1 MKRSLRSQRQKQR
14 QTKHTSAVSLITLG
28 DKASL
33 VAEQYRT
40 IRTSIQFASVSRKM
54 QTIAVTSAGAGEGKS
69 TTTANLGI
77 VLADAG
83 QRVLLV
89 DADMRKAT
97 VHKTFKLPNEAGLS
111 LYLSSN
117 RQIEAV
123 THLTNIA
130 NLSVVTAGPTPP
142 NPSELLGSK
151 RMEQFLDEACRQ
163 YDVILFD
170 MPPVVVVTDAQIM
183 ASKVD
188 GTLMVVR
195 EGVTRKDALVSA
207 KKLLDLVQAHVL
219 GVIYN
224 GAEIGQEQDYY
235 YYGK

>member
-1 MKRSLRSQRQKQR
+1 MKKLSKKQR
-14 QTKHTSAVSLITLG
+14 QNQQTSAVSLITLA
-28 DKASL
+28 DKASP

-40 IRTSIQFASVSRKM
+40 IRTNIQFASANRKM
-54 QTIAVTSAGAGEGKS
+54 QTIVVTSAGAGEGKS
-69 TTTANLGI
+69 TTTTNLAI

-97 VHKTFKLPNEAGLS
+97 VHKTFGLSNEAGLS

-117 RQIEAV
+117 QQIEGLAQHTSV
-123 THLTNIA
+123 A
-130 NLSVVTAGPTPP
+130 NLQVLTAGPKPP

-151 RMEQFLDEACRQ
+151 RMDQFIEEACRL

-170 MPPVVVVTDAQIM
+170 MPPIVVVTDAQIM

-195 EGVTRKDALVSA
+195 EEVTRKDALMNA
-207 KKLLDLVQAHVL
+207 KKLLDMVHAHIL
-219 GVIYN
+219 GVVYN
-224 GAEIGQEQDYY
+224 GLEKGHAQDYY
-235 YYGK
+235 YYGH

>member
-1 MKRSLRSQRQKQR
+1 MKKLSKKQR
-14 QTKHTSAVSLITLG
+14 QNQQTSAVSLITLA
-28 DKASL
+28 DKASP

-40 IRTSIQFASVSRKM
+40 IRTNIQFASVNRKM
-54 QTIAVTSAGAGEGKS
+54 QTIVVTSAGAGEGKS
-69 TTTANLGI
+69 ITTANLAI

-89 DADMRKAT
+89 DADMRRAS
-97 VHKTFKLPNEAGLS
+97 VHKTFGLSNEAGLS

-117 RQIEAV
+117 QQIEGLAQHTSV
-123 THLTNIA
+123 A
-130 NLSVVTAGPTPP
+130 NLSVLTAGPKPP

-151 RMEQFLDEACRQ
+151 RMDQFIEEACRL

-170 MPPVVVVTDAQIM
+170 MPPIVVVTDAQIM

-195 EGVTRKDALVSA
+195 EEVTRKDALMNA
-207 KKLLDLVQAHVL
+207 KKLLDMVHAHIL
-219 GVIYN
+219 GVVYN
-224 GAEIGQEQDYY
+224 GVEKGHAQDYY
-235 YYGK
+235 YYGH

>member
-1 MKRSLRSQRQKQR
+1 MKKLSKKQR
-14 QTKHTSAVSLITLG
+14 QNQQTSVVSLITLA
-28 DKASL
+28 DKASP

-40 IRTSIQFASVSRKM
+40 IRTNIQFASANRKM
-54 QTIAVTSAGAGEGKS
+54 QTIVVTSAGAGEGKS
-69 TTTANLGI
+69 TTTANLAI

-97 VHKTFKLPNEAGLS
+97 VHKSFGLSNEAGLS
-111 LYLSSN
+111 FYLSSN
-117 RQIEAV
+117 QQIEGLAQHTSV
-123 THLTNIA
+123 A
-130 NLSVVTAGPTPP
+130 NLSVLTAGPKPP

-151 RMEQFLDEACRQ
+151 RMDQFIEEACRL

-170 MPPVVVVTDAQIM
+170 MPPIVVVTDAQIM

-195 EGVTRKDALVSA
+195 EEVTRKDALMNA
-207 KKLLDLVQAHVL
+207 KKLLDMVHAHIL
-219 GVIYN
+219 GVVYN
-224 GAEIGQEQDYY
+224 GVEKGRAQDYY
-235 YYGK
+235 YYGH

>member
-1 MKRSLRSQRQKQR
+1 MKKLSKKQR
-14 QTKHTSAVSLITLG
+14 QNQQTSAVSLITLA
-28 DKASL
+28 DKASP

-40 IRTSIQFASVSRKM
+40 IRTNIQFASANRKM
-54 QTIAVTSAGAGEGKS
+54 QTIVVTSAGAGEGKS
-69 TTTANLGI
+69 ITTANLAI

-89 DADMRKAT
+89 DADMRRAS
-97 VHKTFKLPNEAGLS
+97 VHKTFGLSNEAGLS

-117 RQIEAV
+117 QQIEGLAQHTSV
-123 THLTNIA
+123 A
-130 NLSVVTAGPTPP
+130 NLSVLTAGPNPP

-151 RMEQFLDEACRQ
+151 RMDQFIEEACRL

-170 MPPVVVVTDAQIM
+170 MPPIVVVTDAQIM

-195 EGVTRKDALVSA
+195 EEVTRKDALMNA
-207 KKLLDLVQAHVL
+207 KKLLDMVHAHIL
-219 GVIYN
+219 GVVYN
-224 GAEIGQEQDYY
+224 GVEKGHAQDYY
-235 YYGK
+235 YYGH

>member
-1 MKRSLRSQRQKQR
+1 MKKSLKKQR
-14 QTKHTSAVSLITLG
+14 HNQHASAVSLVTLA
-28 DKASL
+28 DKASP

-40 IRTSIQFASVSRKM
+40 IRTNIQFASASRKM
-54 QTIAVTSAGAGEGKS
+54 QTVVVTSAGSGEGKS
-69 TTTANLGI
+69 TTTANLAV
-77 VLADAG
+77 VLADSG

-97 VHKTFKLPNEAGLS
+97 VHKTFHLTNDTGLS

-117 RQIEAV
+117 QQIEAV
-123 THLTNIA
+123 VQPTSIA
-130 NLSVVTAGPTPP
+130 NLSILTAGPKPP

-151 RMEQFLDEACRQ
+151 RMDQFLEDACRL

-170 MPPVVVVTDAQIM
+170 MPPVVAVTDAQIM

-195 EGVTRKDALVSA
+195 EEVTRKDALVNA
-207 KKLLDLVQAHVL
+207 KKLLDLVQAHIL
-219 GVIYN
+219 GVVYN
-224 GAEIGQEQDYY
+224 GAENGRGQDYY
-235 YYGK
+235 YYYGK

>member
-1 MKRSLRSQRQKQR
+1 MKKSSKKQR
-14 QTKHTSAVSLITLG
+14 HNQHASAVSLVTLA
-28 DKASL
+28 DKASP

-40 IRTSIQFASVSRKM
+40 IRTNIQFASASRKM
-54 QTIAVTSAGAGEGKS
+54 QTVVVTSAGSGEGKS
-69 TTTANLGI
+69 TTTANLAV
-77 VLADAG
+77 VLADSG

-97 VHKTFKLPNEAGLS
+97 VHKTFHLANDTGLS

-117 RQIEAV
+117 QQIEAV
-123 THLTNIA
+123 VQPTSIA
-130 NLSVVTAGPTPP
+130 NLSILTAGPKPP

-151 RMEQFLDEACRQ
+151 RMDQFLEDACRL

-170 MPPVVVVTDAQIM
+170 MPPVVAVTDAQIM

-195 EGVTRKDALVSA
+195 EEVTRKDALVNA
-207 KKLLDLVQAHVL
+207 KKLLDLVQAHIL
-219 GVIYN
+219 GVVYN
-224 GAEIGQEQDYY
+224 GAENGRGQDYY
-235 YYGK
+235 YYYGK

>member
-1 MKRSLRSQRQKQR
+1 MKKSSKKQR
-14 QTKHTSAVSLITLG
+14 HNQHTSAVSLVTLA
-28 DKASL
+28 DKASP

-40 IRTSIQFASVSRKM
+40 IRTNIQFASASRKM
-54 QTIAVTSAGAGEGKS
+54 QTVVVTSAGSGEGKS
-69 TTTANLGI
+69 TTTANLAV
-77 VLADAG
+77 VLADSG

-97 VHKTFKLPNEAGLS
+97 IHKTFHLANDTGLS

-117 RQIEAV
+117 QQIEAV
-123 THLTNIA
+123 VQPTSIA
-130 NLSVVTAGPTPP
+130 NLSILTAGPKPP

-151 RMEQFLDEACRQ
+151 RMDQFLEDVCRL

-170 MPPVVVVTDAQIM
+170 MPPVVAVTDAQIM

-195 EGVTRKDALVSA
+195 EEVTRKDALVNA
-207 KKLLDLVQAHVL
+207 KKLLDLVQAHIL
-219 GVIYN
+219 GVVYN
-224 GAEIGQEQDYY
+224 GAENGRGQDYY
-235 YYGK
+235 YYYGK

>member
-1 MKRSLRSQRQKQR
+1 MKKSLKKQR
-14 QTKHTSAVSLITLG
+14 HNQHASAVSLVTLA
-28 DKASL
+28 DKASP

-40 IRTSIQFASVSRKM
+40 IRTNIQFASASRKM
-54 QTIAVTSAGAGEGKS
+54 QTVVVTSAGSGEGKS
-69 TTTANLGI
+69 TTTANLAV
-77 VLADAG
+77 VLADSG

-97 VHKTFKLPNEAGLS
+97 VHKTFHLANDTGLS

-117 RQIEAV
+117 QQIEAV
-123 THLTNIA
+123 VQPTSIA
-130 NLSVVTAGPTPP
+130 NLSILTAGPKPP

-151 RMEQFLDEACRQ
+151 RMDQFLEDACRL

-170 MPPVVVVTDAQIM
+170 MPPVVAVTDAQIM

-195 EGVTRKDALVSA
+195 EEVTRKDALVNA
-207 KKLLDLVQAHVL
+207 KKLLDLVQAHIL
-219 GVIYN
+219 GVVYN
-224 GAEIGQEQDYY
+224 GAENGRGQDYY
-235 YYGK
+235 YYYGK

>member
-1 MKRSLRSQRQKQR
+1 MKKLSKKQR
-14 QTKHTSAVSLITLG
+14 QNQQTSAVSLITLA
-28 DKASL
+28 DKASP

-40 IRTSIQFASVSRKM
+40 IRTNIQFASANRKM
-54 QTIAVTSAGAGEGKS
+54 QTIVVTSAGAGEGKS
-69 TTTANLGI
+69 ITTANLAI

-89 DADMRKAT
+89 DADMRRAS
-97 VHKTFKLPNEAGLS
+97 VHKTFGLSNEAGLS

-117 RQIEAV
+117 QQIEGLAQHTSV
-123 THLTNIA
+123 A
-130 NLSVVTAGPTPP
+130 NLSVLTAGPKPP

-151 RMEQFLDEACRQ
+151 RMDQLIEEACRL

-170 MPPVVVVTDAQIM
+170 MPPIVVVTDAQIM

-195 EGVTRKDALVSA
+195 EEVTRKDALMNA
-207 KKLLDLVQAHVL
+207 KKLLDMVHAHIL
-219 GVIYN
+219 GVVYN
-224 GAEIGQEQDYY
+224 GVEKGHAQDYY
-235 YYGK
+235 YYGH